1 MTLEVEELRTH
12 FFTKAGVVRL
22 FCDIHSEMS
31 GVILVVDT
39 PYFTRPDADGR
50 FQLDDVPEG
59 EYTAVV
65 WQEVAGVD
73 STRVLFN
80 SNKVKV
86 GFDPARISADEIA
99 RTITELGYPV
109 VAQK

>member
-1 MTLEVEELRTH
+1 MKTMTFQTEP
-12 FFTKAGVVRL
+12 FTCPSCIKKIETVVGNTDGV
-22 FCDIHSEMS
+22 
-31 GVILVVDT
+31 
-39 PYFTRPDADGR
+39 A
-50 FQLDDVPEG
+50 
-59 EYTAVV
+59 
-65 WQEVAGVD
+65 

-86 GFDPARISADEIA
+86 GFDPERITGDEIA

>member
-1 MTLEVEELRTH
+1 MKTMT
-12 FFTKAGVVRL
+12 
-22 FCDIHSEMS
+22 
-31 GVILVVDT
+31 
-39 PYFTRPDADGR
+39 
-50 FQLDDVPEG
+50 FQTEPFSCPTCVKKIE
-59 EYTAVV
+59 TAVGGKD
-65 WQEVAGVD
+65 GVD